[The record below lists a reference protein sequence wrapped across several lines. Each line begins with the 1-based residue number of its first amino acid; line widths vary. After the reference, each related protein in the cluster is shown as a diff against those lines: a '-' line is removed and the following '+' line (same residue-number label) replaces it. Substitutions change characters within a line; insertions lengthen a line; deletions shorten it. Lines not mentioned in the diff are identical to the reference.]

1 MIDQVYCFQTSI
13 LQLSLQL
20 IADGVAI
27 DSLTLLRIKFHL
39 AQTIGFAT
47 VSTVPSLNG
56 HSFHVEF
63 RDFDEIPSI
72 AFPCIGQFFR
82 VFDAHYPIELLP
94 SSMMGHIT
102 QDEKPALI
110 LVGSVFVD
118 LFLATF
124 SAIRDFTS
132 LPLLTFKGLL
142 ETLCVIIYKHDF
154 ENNVQRHLQQPLRR
168 AVSRV
173 LDTLSEAISYDIR
186 QLALSLVQAFIKRCH
201 TFMGSIILWVHFC
214 YEQLA

>member
-1 MIDQVYCFQTSI
+1 MYYVQASI

-27 DSLTLLRIKFHL
+27 DGFALLRIKFHL
-39 AQTIGFAT
+39 ALTIGFAT
-47 VSTVPSLNG
+47 VSAVPSLNG

-63 RDFDEIPSI
+63 RDFDKIPSI
-72 AFPCIGQFFR
+72 ALPCIGQVFR
-82 VFDAHYPIELLP
+82 VFDAHYSVELLP
-94 SSMMGHIT
+94 SAMVGHIA
-102 QDEKPALI
+102 QDERPALI

-118 LFLATF
+118 LFLAMF
-124 SAIRDFTS
+124 SDISDFTS

-154 ENNVQRHLQQPLRR
+154 ENKVQRHLQQPLRR

-173 LDTLSEAISYDIR
+173 LDILSEAISYDIR

-201 TFMGSIILWVHFC
+201 TFMGPIIL
-214 YEQLA
+214 